1 MIFTDHLQDF
11 VQYKVI
17 LKMVKDVVQSAVSS
31 EDI

>member
-1 MIFTDHLQDF
+1 MIFNDHLQDF

-17 LKMVKDVVQSAVSS
+17 LKMVKDVVQSDVSS

>member
-1 MIFTDHLQDF
+1 MIFNDHLQDF

>member
-1 MIFTDHLQDF
+1 MIFNDQLQDF